1 MKRQLKLAQNIQVSH
16 FANRL
21 ADVPLEQSM
30 QPLREIQ
37 VRAQQS
43 PKTVFAA
50 VLGGQNQRFAFRISA
65 DGEQNPELFSFPDEM
80 LTLLNLNPN
89 VWPAAERVI
98 AQLHGCSAYKHLT
111 ARRGAGK

>member
-21 ADVPLEQSM
+21 ANVPSEQSM

-43 PKTVFAA
+43 PKIVFAA
-50 VLGGQNQRFAFRISA
+50 VLGKQNQRFAFEISA
-65 DGEQNPELFSFPDEM
+65 DGKQKPELLGFPHEV

-89 VWPAAERVI
+89 VWPADERVI
-98 AQLHGCSAYKHLT
+98 DQLHGAPLT
-111 ARRGAGK
+111 NI